1 MRCAWRGAG
10 HVCCVKRAKRGKGQ
24 GNALLEESKNRME
37 MYVDTKKLK
46 GKIAENE
53 MTLGEFAK
61 ALGINQST
69 LYRKM
74 HSGAIGFTIGEMH
87 KTVEVLKMTGAEA
100 GNIFLAEK

>member
-1 MRCAWRGAG
+1 
-10 HVCCVKRAKRGKGQ
+10 
-24 GNALLEESKNRME
+24 ME

-74 HSGAIGFTIGEMH
+74 HSGAIGFTIG
-87 KTVEVLKMTGAEA
+87 
-100 GNIFLAEK
+100 